1 MMEFAFR
8 QGIEFLKV
16 RFPGWC
22 PQNNENETALHC
34 AAQYGHSEVVA
45 VLLDELTD
53 PTIRNSKLETPLDLA
68 ALYGRLRV
76 VKMII
81 SAHPNLMSCNTR
93 KHTPLHLAARNG
105 HKAVVQVLLEAGM
118 DVSCQVRLR

>member
-1 MMEFAFR
+1 M
-8 QGIEFLKV
+8 
-16 RFPGWC
+16 
-22 PQNNENETALHC
+22 HC

-45 VLLDELTD
+45 VLLEELTD
-53 PTIRNSKLETPLDLA
+53 PTIRNNKLETPLDLA

-81 SAHPNLMSCNTR
+81 KAYPNLMNCNTR

-118 DVSCQVRLR
+118 DVSCQVSGQFLPFFSSFFSYLYLLSFIIRL